1 MGKELPTAN
10 LPTADCQ
17 DFEQSTARQLPT
29 ALISTV
35 GALVYDRVM
44 DAWFEGF
51 RCPSHLG
58 PSGPPESK
66 KGGKRR
72 EGGR

>member
-1 MGKELPTAN
+1 MPAAWVMALLRELP
-10 LPTADCQ
+10 
-17 DFEQSTARQLPT
+17 R
-29 ALISTV
+29 
-35 GALVYDRVM
+35 GVYDRVM